1 MQKWQVM
8 LVFSLFLHNN
18 QKVTKRNNMK
28 KLLFVLCASAA
39 LQAGMAQTDDPIVMT
54 VNGVDVPRSEFEYSY
69 NKNNTDLV
77 VDKKSL
83 DEYVEL
89 FVNYKL
95 KVAAAKDAQLDTA
108 AAFIKEVADYRSQ
121 QAEEY
126 LIDSAF
132 IEQEARKTY
141 EATARNIGPDG
152 QFKAAHILIRLQQ
165 QATPLEQAQAKLR
178 IDSIY
183 AALKG
188 GADFAE
194 LAKQLSEDPGTARE
208 GGMLPWLSK
217 GQLIREFETV
227 ALAMQPGELSEPVLT
242 PVGYHIIYMS
252 DRKQFEPYEYHRDAI
267 YQFLEQRGI
276 RAHAK
281 HSMGMKLAQ
290 AMGGGITPEEA
301 LAKAEMELDAKYPD
315 FGFLMKEFYEGSL
328 LYEIST
334 REVWEKAAQDE
345 KGLEKYFKKNKKKY
359 RYDEPVY
366 RGLVVHCVSEDV
378 LKQVKKAVKKQP
390 QKEWVKVIRE
400 ALNSDSLMQVK
411 MVRGP
416 FKAGKNVYAD
426 YYAFNQ
432 GERPDTVAGFPVTG
446 VVGKLQKKGPDTYD
460 DVRGPVTADYQNH
473 LERLWVKELRKK
485 YPVVLYPEALDTV
498 NKH

>member
-1 MQKWQVM
+1 
-8 LVFSLFLHNN
+8 
-18 QKVTKRNNMK
+18 MK
-28 KLLFVLCASAA
+28 KLISLLCALVA
-39 LQAGMAQTDDPIVMT
+39 LQTVGAQTDDPVVMT
-54 VNGVDVPRSEFEYSY
+54 VNGVDVTRSEFEYSF

-95 KVAAAKDAQLDTA
+95 KVAAALDAQLDTMET
-108 AAFIKEVADYRSQ
+108 FKKEVADYRSQ

-126 LIDSAF
+126 LVDNDF
-132 IEQEARKTY
+132 IEKEARNTY
-141 EATARNIGPDG
+141 QQTAERIGPDG
-152 QFKAAHILIRLQQ
+152 QFKAAHILVRLTQ
-165 QATPLEQAQAKLR
+165 QATPKEQAQAKQR

-183 AALKG
+183 AALQA

-194 LAKQLSEDPGTARE
+194 MAKAHSEDPGTARE
-208 GGMLPWLSK
+208 GGMLPWLTR
-217 GQLIREFETV
+217 GQLLKEFEV
-227 ALAMQPGELSEPVLT
+227 AALALQPGEMSEPVLS
-242 PVGYHIIYMS
+242 PVGYHVIYMS
-252 DRKQFEPYEYHRDAI
+252 ERKPFEPYEYHRTAI
-267 YQFLEQRGI
+267 LQFLEQRGI

-281 HSMGMKLAQ
+281 RSMGQKLA
-290 AMGGGITPEEA
+290 AEMGGKVTPEEA
-301 LAKAEMELDAKYPD
+301 LAKAEMELDAKYPE

-334 REVWEKAAQDE
+334 REVWNKAAEDTE
-345 KGLEKYFKKNKKKY
+345 GLEKYFKKNRKNY
-359 RYDEPVY
+359 NYDEPVY
-366 RGLVVHCVSEDV
+366 RGLVVHCVSDDV
-378 LKQVKKAVKKQP
+378 LKQVQKLVKKQP

-400 ALNSDSLMQVK
+400 AFNSDSLLQVK

-416 FKAGKNVYAD
+416 FKATQNVYAD
-426 YYAFNQ
+426 YYAFEQ

-446 VVGKLQKKGPDTYD
+446 VIGKLQKKGPDSYE

-473 LERLWVKELRKK
+473 LEQLWVKELRKR
-485 YPVVLYPEALDTV
+485 YAVTLYPEALETV

>member
-1 MQKWQVM
+1 
-8 LVFSLFLHNN
+8 
-18 QKVTKRNNMK
+18 MK
-28 KLLFVLCASAA
+28 KLISLLCALVA
-39 LQAGMAQTDDPIVMT
+39 LQTVGAQTDDPVVMT
-54 VNGVDVPRSEFEYSY
+54 VNGVDVTRSEFEYSF

-95 KVAAAKDAQLDTA
+95 KVAAALDAQLDTMET
-108 AAFIKEVADYRSQ
+108 FKKEVADYRSQ

-126 LIDSAF
+126 LVDNDF
-132 IEQEARKTY
+132 IEREARNTY
-141 EATARNIGPDG
+141 QQTAERIGPDG
-152 QFKAAHILIRLQQ
+152 QFKAAHILVRLTQ
-165 QATPLEQAQAKLR
+165 QATPKEQAQAKLR

-183 AALKG
+183 AALKA

-194 LAKQLSEDPGTARE
+194 MAKAHSEDPGTARE
-208 GGMLPWLSK
+208 GGMLPWLTR
-217 GQLIREFETV
+217 GQLLKEFETA
-227 ALAMQPGELSEPVLT
+227 ALALQPGEMSEPVLS
-242 PVGYHIIYMS
+242 PVGYHVIYMS
-252 DRKQFEPYEYHRDAI
+252 ERKPFEPYEYHRAAI
-267 YQFLEQRGI
+267 LQFLEQRGI

-281 HSMGMKLAQ
+281 RSMGQKLA
-290 AMGGGITPEEA
+290 AEMGGKVTPEEA
-301 LAKAEMELDAKYPD
+301 LAKAEMELDSKYPE

-334 REVWEKAAQDE
+334 REVWNKAAEDTE
-345 KGLEKYFKKNKKKY
+345 GLEKYFKKNRKNY
-359 RYDEPVY
+359 NYDEPVY
-366 RGLVVHCVSEDV
+366 RGLVVHCVSDDV
-378 LKQVKKAVKKQP
+378 LKKVQKLVKKQP

-400 ALNSDSLMQVK
+400 AFNSDSLLQVK

-416 FKAGKNVYAD
+416 FKATQNVYAD
-426 YYAFNQ
+426 YYAFEQ

-446 VVGKLQKKGPDTYD
+446 VIGKLQKKGPDSYE

-473 LERLWVKELRKK
+473 LEQLWVKELRKR
-485 YPVVLYPEALDTV
+485 YAVTLYPEALETV